1 MPQLSSFIAR
11 RTALAFVSALAAGIL
26 MPSISSAQQPPAAA
40 PPAAPAAPTAAPAT
54 PPAAVAASPSVAKDG
69 RVFELRTYYCHP
81 GRLEALNKRFRD
93 HTNKLFVKHGMQ
105 LVGYW
110 IPIDKPD
117 VLTYVLA
124 YPSRAAAIKSWAD
137 FRADPDWN
145 TARAASEADGPI
157 VQKVDSVYMSPTD
170 YSPIK

>member
-11 RTALAFVSALAAGIL
+11 RTALGFMSARAVGVL
-26 MPSISSAQQPPAAA
+26 MPSISSAQQPPAA
-40 PPAAPAAPTAAPAT
+40 PPAAPAGAPAAAPAT

-137 FRADPDWN
+137 FRTDPDWN

-157 VQKVDSVYMSPTD
+157 VQRVESVYMSPTD
-170 YSPIK
+170 YSPMK